1 MAFDPVSGLLIH
13 GGNTYNTYGLG
24 GGYGGF
30 QAPFG
35 SQYNPIGQPLNSPFY
50 AFNHPQAGVNALNM
64 TLQGAIDANNL
75 YNQQLYGP
83 GGAFENA
90 FGALA
95 AAPGVAL
102 GAGQMVM
109 DAAQMGGQQAIDA
122 AQQNLAMIQGMGQ
135 DLNRDVSGRVD
146 DSIQRAEQAARE
158 FDEDN
163 YAAIAAAA
171 GSISEQ
177 TQQAMM
183 DINGVGGMDMTP
195 GMRAQMQEDVR
206 MQGMKQLQ
214 GVIAPMQQQQQQI
227 SAQLGMNVAAM
238 MQQGAGLVSNT
249 GLGVMGQVNAA
260 GQGVTA
266 ANQFAANLS
275 TSAAGQAAQM
285 QVAANQAQIQGY
297 QSLAQ
302 SIAAAPP
309 QFVNF
314 FDTFLQGNFMF
325 ESGMFGYN
333 TPTSVAD
340 DFYGMFG

>member
-1 MAFDPVSGLLIH
+1 
-13 GGNTYNTYGLG
+13 
-24 GGYGGF
+24 
-30 QAPFG
+30 
-35 SQYNPIGQPLNSPFY
+35 
-50 AFNHPQAGVNALNM
+50 
-64 TLQGAIDANNL
+64 
-75 YNQQLYGP
+75 
-83 GGAFENA
+83 
-90 FGALA
+90 
-95 AAPGVAL
+95 
-102 GAGQMVM
+102 
-109 DAAQMGGQQAIDA
+109 
-122 AQQNLAMIQGMGQ
+122 
-135 DLNRDVSGRVD
+135 
-146 DSIQRAEQAARE
+146 
-158 FDEDN
+158 
-163 YAAIAAAA
+163 
-171 GSISEQ
+171 
-177 TQQAMM
+177 MM

-260 GQGVTA
+260 GQGVTS

-333 TPTSVAD
+333 TPTGVAD